1 MEVEMSM
8 VRYDGIPFVPEKG
21 FYQPSTENTR
31 EAYQALTSVIECYLN
46 GRVPPHVLVSASDEV
61 LSVLKSDYNFGFE
74 KKQEIE
80 KLIGLISLDT
90 FEQLVMIGSWITDYS
105 NPTSANTNVD
115 NAGDLS
121 GLFYRPS
128 NEENWR
134 SYNLFLDAFKQLIG
148 DQPYMVL
155 RVAADS
161 SLFVLKNVNTPVPYR
176 KHAIETEL
184 GAVASNWF
192 DHLSSLANL
201 ITDYPPLPP
210 ANWEETTATSGSNF
224 YPEEYTTAGSNFYPE
239 EYTLEKKE
247 AESIDIFASDDD
259 YFDNVND
266 DSSEE
271 EEEKMV
277 GSEYVL
283 MASSDSDDQYT
294 VEGWMKDLT
303 DDDFQELKVG
313 MRNLTT
319 VEKSGVESS
328 SSGDDDECETV
339 IVGGE
344 PYLTDESCSHKEY
357 QKVKV
362 GVRNLT
368 VEENSDEEWLV
379 V

>member
-1 MEVEMSM
+1 MEVEMGM
-8 VRYDGIPFVPEKG
+8 GRYDGIPFVPEKG

-31 EAYQALTSVIECYLN
+31 EAYQALTSVIECYLI

-61 LSVLKSDYNFGFE
+61 LSVLKSEFNFGFE

-105 NPTSANTNVD
+105 NPTSANNNV
-115 NAGDLS
+115 NNPGDLSS

-128 NEENWR
+128 DEENWR

-148 DQPYMVL
+148 DQPDMVL

-161 SLFVLKNVNTPVPYR
+161 ALIVLKNVNTPVQYR
-176 KHAIETEL
+176 RHAIETEL

-201 ITDYPPLPP
+201 ITDYPPLPS
-210 ANWEETTATSGSNF
+210 ANWEETTATAGTNF
-224 YPEEYTTAGSNFYPE
+224 YPEEYTF
-239 EYTLEKKE
+239 EKKE
-247 AESIDIFASDDD
+247 EAERIDIFASDDD
-259 YFDNVND
+259 FDNVKFD
-266 DSSEE
+266 FEPMADSSEE
-271 EEEKMV
+271 EEEKVV
-277 GSEYVL
+277 GSEYDL
-283 MASSDSDDQYT
+283 MASNDSDDLGT
-294 VEGWMKDLT
+294 TKGWMKDLT
-303 DDDFQELKVG
+303 DDDFQEVKVG
-313 MRNLTT
+313 MKNLT
-319 VEKSGVESS
+319 VEKSGMQSS
-328 SSGDDDECETV
+328 SSGDDECERV
-339 IVGGE
+339 IVEGE
-344 PYLTDESCSHKEY
+344 HYLTAESCSDEEY